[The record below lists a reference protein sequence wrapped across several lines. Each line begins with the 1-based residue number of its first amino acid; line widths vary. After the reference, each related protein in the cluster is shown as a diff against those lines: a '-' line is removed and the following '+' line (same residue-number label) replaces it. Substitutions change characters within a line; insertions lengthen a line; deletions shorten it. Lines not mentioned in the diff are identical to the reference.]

1 MDEQIT
7 NTEAVEETD
16 GFSEEELAAFEDG
29 WGDAPTPVTEETEP
43 EEPEADEPEE
53 QEQGEEAEET
63 ETAEETGGDGTDDG
77 EPADTK
83 TDEPEKFQLTHLKET
98 KDYTRDETIALAQ
111 KGLDYDYIRGE
122 RDKLRT
128 EKAELEQ
135 YGAFVKEMAENA
147 GLTPEGLMESTR
159 VRLAMNK
166 AKAEGKTVS
175 EDQVRDRIRQAQR
188 EAAAP
193 KEEPKEETKPDD
205 GEAKAKM
212 AIDRFMQLY
221 PDVKGDEIP
230 QKVWDEANKLGDLV
244 VPWQK
249 YQNEKLREEL
259 ATLKQNQKNRER
271 STGSRRTAGA
281 SVTRDAFDEGWDSS
295 S

>member
-1 MDEQIT
+1 MDELNT
-7 NTEAVEETD
+7 TEAVEETE
-16 GFSEEELAAFEDG
+16 GFSEDELAAFEDG
-29 WGDAPTPVTEETEP
+29 WEDAPAVAQTAEP
-43 EEPEADEPEE
+43 EEPETDEPDE

-63 ETAEETGGDGTDDG
+63 ETAEDGGDGTD
-77 EPADTK
+77 EADTADTQAEK
-83 TDEPEKFQLTHLKET
+83 PETFQLTHLKET
-98 KDYTRDETIALAQ
+98 KDYSKDETIALAQ

-193 KEEPKEETKPDD
+193 KEEPKAEAKPDD

-281 SVTRDAFDEGWDSS
+281 SVQRDAFDDGWDSFV
-295 S
+295 